1 MNAYLL
7 YPDREWAN
15 TGRYADDR
23 TIIQDLG
30 LKTLFSSSAKEFEK
44 EDGKIKSVREAD
56 PFLEDAMKKV
66 MMVPLRTREEI
77 LYRQEL
83 LQDCYQDEGFI
94 DELYELSGQ
103 ILRDWDRLGRKVSG
117 KTGNP
122 TPRTIVTKIHVLQMF
137 VNSLKRLGSLLEGRG
152 EKLRSRGLNGL
163 RERLGRE
170 FSEKICSGLEQILK
184 DVAFY
189 ASENQHEESGV
200 GMVRMVSKPKMV
212 LNCRIGDG
220 LKPDGFRLHSLTT
233 ESRKF
238 RPSGSALG
246 RAQDY
251 ISSLTTASFSV
262 RRGSV
267 LREQADKLEYELVC
281 YIVSCCEPF
290 FDAFSAFFD
299 QLHFQAAFYRGAVNL
314 RHYMDRFFIRYC
326 FPQVCGK
333 GSMRFSELKE
343 LVMAIEQRTNPV
355 GNTCRI
361 EDKRLLIVT
370 GANQGGKSTF
380 LRSLGIAQI
389 MLQCGLPVAAES
401 FASGIYPSFFTHF
414 TRREDSAMN
423 SGRLNEE
430 LKRMSQIVDRLE
442 GDAMVLL
449 NESFASTT
457 EKEGSVIAY
466 DVIRALVE
474 AGVEILTVTHL
485 LSFAQRVY
493 AECSQAARPEEG
505 TAQETWEAGAGA
517 GPRGREEQQGE
528 GLRSHVE
535 FLSAQRLEDG
545 RRTFKMVQHA
555 PELTSFGL
563 DLYDKIIPS

>member
-7 YPDREWAN
+7 YPEREWAN
-15 TGRYADDR
+15 VGRYADDG

-30 LKTLFSSSAKEFEK
+30 LKTLFSSAAKEFEK
-44 EDGKIKSVREAD
+44 EEGKIKFVREAD

-66 MMVPLRTREEI
+66 MMVPLRTEEEI
-77 LYRQEL
+77 LYRQEIL
-83 LQDCYQDEGFI
+83 RDCYQDEKFI
-94 DELYELSGQ
+94 CELYELAGR

-117 KTGNP
+117 KTGSP
-122 TPRTIVTKIHVLQMF
+122 TPRSLVTKIHVLQMF
-137 VNSLKRLGSLLEGRG
+137 VNSLTDLSRLLARHE
-152 EKLRSRGLNGL
+152 EKLRSRGFKALQK
-163 RERLGRE
+163 RMKEE
-170 FSEKICSGLEQILK
+170 FSGELHSSLEQILK

-189 ASENQHEESGV
+189 ASENEHEESRAGF
-200 GMVRMVSKPKMV
+200 VRMVDKPRMV
-212 LNCRIGDG
+212 LDCRIGDG
-220 LKPDGFRLHSLTT
+220 LKPDDFRLHSLTT

-238 RPSGSALG
+238 RSAGSALG

-251 ISSLTTASFSV
+251 FSSLTTASFSV
-262 RRGSV
+262 RKGST

-281 YIVSCCEPF
+281 YIISCCQPF
-290 FDAFSAFFD
+290 FDAFSSFFD

-314 RHYMDRFFIRYC
+314 RHYMERFYVQGC

-333 GSMRFSELKE
+333 GSLRFGELKE
-343 LVMAIEQRTNPV
+343 LVMAIEQRRTPV
-355 GNTCRI
+355 GNDCAIDNR
-361 EDKRLLIVT
+361 RLLIVT

-380 LRSLGIAQI
+380 LRSIGIAQI
-389 MLQCGLPVAAES
+389 MMQCGLPVAAES

-457 EKEGSVIAY
+457 EKEGSLIAY
-466 DVIRALVE
+466 DVIRALSE
-474 AGVEILTVTHL
+474 AGVEVLTVTHL
-485 LSFAQRVY
+485 LSFAQRVFGERKE
-493 AECSQAARPEEG
+493 AEES
-505 TAQETWEAGAGA
+505 
-517 GPRGREEQQGE
+517 

-563 DLYDKIIPS
+563 DLYDEIIPAQITT